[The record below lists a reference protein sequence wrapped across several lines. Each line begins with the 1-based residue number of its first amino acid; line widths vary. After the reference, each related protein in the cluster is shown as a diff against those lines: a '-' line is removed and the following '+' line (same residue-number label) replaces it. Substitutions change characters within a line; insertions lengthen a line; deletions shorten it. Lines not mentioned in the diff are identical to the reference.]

1 MVRPTIVAFVAV
13 AAVAVLAALDW
24 QSWGLAAF
32 IAVSAGGYAWYRIQ
46 VERSAAVEKFFGDF
60 GEETRLTGFQGGSPS
75 EMPPPGPS
83 ASSDHKPH

>member
-1 MVRPTIVAFVAV
+1 MVRPAILVFAAV
-13 AAVAVLAALDW
+13 AAVAVGAALYW

-32 IAVSAGGYAWYRIQ
+32 IAVSAAGYAWYRIQ
-46 VERSAAVEKFFGDF
+46 VERSAAAEEFFGDV

-83 ASSDHKPH
+83 ASSDRKPH